1 MEYRFK
7 CQKCKTE
14 YLIEI
19 PIDKYSEEKNK
30 QRCIDCNTVLQRI
43 LEWNGPATINGG
55 YEEVVGRA
63 NWQ

>member
-7 CQKCKTE
+7 CLKCNTE
-14 YLIEI
+14 YLVEI

-30 QRCIDCNTVLQRI
+30 QRCIDCNTILQRV
-43 LEWNGPATINGG
+43 LEWSGSATINGG
-55 YEEVVGRA
+55 YEAVAGRA